1 MMNSS
6 GRGFEPHQRH
16 CVVFLSKTL
25 YPLLITGS
33 TQEDPSQNDRK
44 TVDVLSGLIVVQTVR
59 KGYQQTTLGGKEIE
73 WMVHKS

>member
-1 MMNSS
+1 M
-6 GRGFEPHQRH
+6 
-16 CVVFLSKTL
+16 FLSKTL

-44 TVDVLSGLIVVQTVR
+44 TVDILSGLILVQTVC
-59 KGYQQTTLGGKEIE
+59 KGYQQMTLGGKEFE